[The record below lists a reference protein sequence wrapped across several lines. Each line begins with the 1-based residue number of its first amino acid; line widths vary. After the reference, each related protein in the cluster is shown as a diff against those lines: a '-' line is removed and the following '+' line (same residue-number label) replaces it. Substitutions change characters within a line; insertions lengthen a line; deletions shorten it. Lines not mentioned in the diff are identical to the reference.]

1 MFIETIVPRIPE
13 TDALGHINNNVLS
26 VWFDVAR
33 VPIYR
38 FFTPDLIGDKWKLI
52 IARTEI
58 DFIRQIFLDGDVEI
72 RSLVSRIGNSSF
84 DVSQTAFQ
92 NEKVCAKCKATWL
105 HFDFDNQKSAAIPD
119 DIRQKLKE
127 NMQASKDSQ

>member
-1 MFIETIVPRIPE
+1 MFTETIVPRIPE

-38 FFTPDLIGDKWKLI
+38 YFTPDLVGDEWKLI

-58 DFIRQIFLDGDVEI
+58 DFIRQIFLEGDVEI
-72 RSLVSRIGNSSF
+72 RSVVSRIGNSSF

-92 NEKVCAKCKATWL
+92 NEKICAKCKATWL
-105 HFDFDNQKSAAIPD
+105 HFDFGNQKSATIPD
-119 DIRQKLKE
+119 NIRQKLKE
-127 NMQASKDSQ
+127 NIQASND